1 MIINMLIRLA
11 ANNFRCMPPPLEA
24 NFSKFLV
31 QRIAMKIEDENE
43 KYLELEHL
51 SIPLLVTAELG
62 NDILIE
68 AINQDISY
76 TFN

>member
-1 MIINMLIRLA
+1 
-11 ANNFRCMPPPLEA
+11 
-24 NFSKFLV
+24 
-31 QRIAMKIEDENE
+31 MKIEDENE
-43 KYLELEHL
+43 KYLELDHL